1 MPGINRRQALVPI
14 GARVLPNPRGSAPG
28 LWIASDGRT
37 IVALP
42 GPPRELQP
50 MFEAD
55 VWPELARASDGR
67 GLRRRVVKVT
77 GRSESAVEEVAH
89 PIYAPWRQAPTPIET
104 SILAAPGQIELHLSA
119 RGADGPALERELARA
134 VTALEV
140 GLGSMVFSVD
150 GRSIEQVLGDAL
162 LARQWRLAV
171 AESCTGGLVGGR
183 LTDVAGSSVWFA
195 GGVVAYSNDV
205 KVDVLGVP
213 AGMIADHGAVSE
225 PVARAMADGVRARL
239 GADVG
244 VSVTGIAGP
253 GGGSDGKPVGTV
265 VIAVAAPDVT
275 HARTFRFPGDRAFV
289 RAQSVMAALDL
300 VRTALPKAVK

>member
-1 MPGINRRQALVPI
+1 
-14 GARVLPNPRGSAPG
+14 
-28 LWIASDGRT
+28 
-37 IVALP
+37 
-42 GPPRELQP
+42 
-50 MFEAD
+50 
-55 VWPELARASDGR
+55 
-67 GLRRRVVKVT
+67 
-77 GRSESAVEEVAH
+77 
-89 PIYAPWRQAPTPIET
+89 
-104 SILAAPGQIELHLSA
+104 
-119 RGADGPALERELARA
+119 
-134 VTALEV
+134 
-140 GLGSMVFSVD
+140 MVFSVD

-265 VIAVAAPDVT
+265 VIAVAAPDDT